1 MGRAGGDGMPDP
13 GRLRGQQS
21 RREADQLKACRE
33 CYRGGRTSQ
42 RPGGR
47 RRDHRQLEDG
57 LQRQGTDPA
66 PARPGAERV
75 AGGRVRRGPGQDL
88 VRAGRDRVDRDGL
101 RGDDYVTVAG
111 HGALPGPA
119 ARHAVA
125 EEPGGDLGIPERHL
139 EGSHRQLLRAD
150 LPGVPQ
156 GERQAARCLPEL
168 AMADTLAHARLGM
181 LTPRRRPLALACL
194 CTVLFLTFLDN
205 TVVSVAL
212 ASIQSDLHGGVSALQ
227 WVVGAYALTFASL
240 MLACGM
246 LGDKFGRKKIML
258 IGAGVYCA
266 GAALAAVAP
275 SIGILIAARAVMGLG
290 AAASEPGTLSM
301 IRHLYPDERSRNRA
315 LGVWAAVSGFSLALG
330 PVLGGALV
338 GVWSWRG
345 IFWFDV
351 TFGLAALV
359 VAAMVLPESAD
370 PRAGRV
376 DVPGTVLGAGALA
389 ALIFGVITGE
399 SAGYAAPVVLA
410 LFAVSLV
417 AAVAFVLW
425 ERRAPF
431 PLLDLGYL
439 RVPRFTTPNVFAYCT
454 YFSTFAF
461 FFFTAL
467 YLGVIAGF
475 SAYRIAGL
483 FLPMTAMMIIAS
495 LLAGRWTT
503 AASTRWLLVAG
514 CLLFAAGLLLTNL
527 AISPNPAYLPLATAL
542 GVAGAGIGTCVV
554 PVTSSV
560 LGAVPAE
567 RSGMAASATNTSREF
582 GAVTG
587 IAILGAVVDAELRSG
602 LVSRMTHLGASTAL
616 QQYVL
621 NVIETGSVS
630 LPHGGSSGGSSP
642 LDQIIQAGFAAFT
655 GALHAALYLSAALL
669 AAAALLSA
677 VTLR

>member
-1 MGRAGGDGMPDP
+1 
-13 GRLRGQQS
+13 
-21 RREADQLKACRE
+21 
-33 CYRGGRTSQ
+33 
-42 RPGGR
+42 
-47 RRDHRQLEDG
+47 
-57 LQRQGTDPA
+57 
-66 PARPGAERV
+66 
-75 AGGRVRRGPGQDL
+75 
-88 VRAGRDRVDRDGL
+88 
-101 RGDDYVTVAG
+101 
-111 HGALPGPA
+111 
-119 ARHAVA
+119 
-125 EEPGGDLGIPERHL
+125 
-139 EGSHRQLLRAD
+139 
-150 LPGVPQ
+150 
-156 GERQAARCLPEL
+156 
-168 AMADTLAHARLGM
+168 MADTLARTAVGM
-181 LTPRRRPLALACL
+181 LTSRRRPLALASL
-194 CTVLFLTFLDN
+194 CTILFLTFLDN

-212 ASIQSDLHGGVSALQ
+212 ASIQQDLHGGVSALQ

-258 IGAGVYCA
+258 AGAGVYCV

-275 SIGILIAARAVMGLG
+275 SIGMLIAARSVMGLG

-338 GVWSWRG
+338 GAWSWRG

-359 VAAMVLPESAD
+359 IAAMVLPESAD

-376 DVPGTVLGAGALA
+376 DTPGTLLGAGALA
-389 ALIFGVITGE
+389 ALIFGIINGE
-399 SAGYAAPVVLA
+399 SAGFTAPSVLA

-417 AAVAFVLW
+417 AGAAFLLW

-439 RVPRFTTPNVFAYCT
+439 RVPRFTTPNVVAYCT
-454 YFSTFAF
+454 YFATFAI

-467 YLGVIAGF
+467 YLGVIAGY

-483 FLPMTAMMIIAS
+483 FLPMTVMMILAA
-495 LLAGRWTT
+495 LLAGRLTT
-503 AASTRWLLVAG
+503 AVGARWLLVTG
-514 CLLFAAGLLLTNL
+514 CLLYAAGLLLTNVV
-527 AISPNPAYLPLATAL
+527 INPNPAYLPLAAAL
-542 GVAGAGIGTCVV
+542 GLAGVGIGTCVV

-587 IAILGAVVDAELRSG
+587 IAILGAVVNAELRSG
-602 LVSRMTHLGASTAL
+602 VVSRMTHLGASAAL

-621 NVIETGSVS
+621 QVIETGSVS
-630 LPHGGSSGGSSP
+630 LPHGGSTGGNSP
-642 LDQIIQAGFAAFT
+642 LDQIVQAGYAAFT
-655 GALHAALYLSAALL
+655 SALHGALYLSAALV
-669 AAAALLSA
+669 ACAALLSA
-677 VTLR
+677 VTLRLRRHAA